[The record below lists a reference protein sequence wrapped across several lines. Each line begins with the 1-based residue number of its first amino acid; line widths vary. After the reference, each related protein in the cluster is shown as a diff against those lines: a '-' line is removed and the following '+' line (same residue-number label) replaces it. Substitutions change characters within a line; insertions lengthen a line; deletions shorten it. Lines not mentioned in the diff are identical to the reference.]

1 MNARCAGYSPYETN
15 KTAKPRVISHLLIKS
30 SVPAA
35 GFGLVSIFNVF
46 LILVLGVAD
55 EEIKAAPQEP
65 MRSAYSGS
73 MSAPLA

>member
-1 MNARCAGYSPYETN
+1 MQIAEQQGLETSIHFCAN
-15 KTAKPRVISHLLIKS
+15 S
-30 SVPAA
+30 SMPAA

-55 EEIKAAPQEP
+55 EDMKPAAREP

-73 MSAPLA
+73 MNAPLA